1 MGTQQIL
8 LIVIGVIV
16 VGVSVSVGITMFNNQ
31 SAGSNRQAVIQD
43 LNTFAGNALAYYKA
57 PSSFGGGSRSWSN
70 IDKLGIWIGH
80 SFNPD
85 TDSLSN
91 ENGEFGLSYSGD
103 DLTIV
108 GIGFEIGNDG
118 TNKVKATIVATGSS
132 GNLDLTVNN

>member
-31 SAGSNRQAVIQD
+31 SSGSNRMAVIHD
-43 LNTFAGNALAYYKA
+43 LNTFAVNALAYYKA
-57 PSSFGGGSRSWSN
+57 PSSFGGGSRSWSD

-80 SFNPD
+80 NYDSA

-91 ENGEFGLSYSGD
+91 ENGEYGLSYAGD
-103 DLTIV
+103 NLTIV
-108 GIGFEIGNDG
+108 GIGTEQGSDG
-118 TNKVKATIVATGSS
+118 SNKVKATIVVTGQS
-132 GNLDLTVNN
+132 GNMDVTVNN